1 MRSQPIARPESS
13 HPLAW
18 ETAVRSPMA
27 SPTPTGTAHSLK
39 PCMIEESIILPLI
52 ESSSLSYFSPI
63 APRDQG
69 WMLAMEA

>member
-1 MRSQPIARPESS
+1 
-13 HPLAW
+13 
-18 ETAVRSPMA
+18 MA

-63 APRDQG
+63 APGDQG
-69 WMLAMEA
+69 WVLATEA